1 MCKNVLGKDVKLFPC
16 KNKLLR
22 LNLPRLPS
30 EGGRVLMQFSET
42 FNVCSYVKFSPKQWG
57 ISNNLLLETLSS
69 SSILRF
75 PIVGTSYVSKLPS
88 SLSIV
93 RLIKALM
100 CGLML
105 LSLLLRRSSFCKQG
119 KFWQKIPSS
128 SVILLFWRSSVRSCP
143 KTMPSKRSGSG
154 IAARPR
160 SFKMIILS

>member
-30 EGGRVLMQFSET
+30 EGGKVLMQFSET
-42 FNVCSYVKFSPKQWG
+42 FSVCSYVKFSPKQWG
-57 ISNNLLLETLSS
+57 ISNNLLLETLNS

-75 PIVGTSYVSKLPS
+75 PIVGTSYVSRLPS
-88 SLSIV
+88 SLRIV
-93 RLIKALM
+93 RLIKALI

-105 LSLLLRRSSFCKQG
+105 LSLLLRRSSFYKQG

-143 KTMPSKRSGSG
+143 KTIPSKRSGSG